1 MPKRTIADAFFHFK
15 TTDGPFLTA
24 RRGET
29 VDIPE
34 GEDLDRGDKFGAFTA
49 EVGQEPPPPED
60 TTVPDILVEWTPE
73 EFNRFVDAATA
84 DEILAKLSEVA
95 EEDQPRVAERL
106 IEAENGHK
114 SRKRKSLIARLDA
127 VARGDSSPA
136 PAIVDVSPLDTVLDG
151 SVNDV
156 LAYVG
161 EHPDEIDA
169 VIEAEESKDE
179 PRRTLLTGL

>member
-15 TTDGPFLTA
+15 TAEGPFLTA
-24 RRGET
+24 RRGEN

-49 EVGQEPPPPED
+49 KVGQEPPPPED
-60 TTVPDILVEWTPE
+60 TTVPEILVEWTPE

-84 DEILAKLSEVA
+84 DEILAKLGEVA

-114 SRKRKSLIARLDA
+114 PASAR
-127 VARGDSSPA
+127 
-136 PAIVDVSPLDTVLDG
+136 T
-151 SVNDV
+151 
-156 LAYVG
+156 
-161 EHPDEIDA
+161 
-169 VIEAEESKDE
+169 
-179 PRRTLLTGL
+179 